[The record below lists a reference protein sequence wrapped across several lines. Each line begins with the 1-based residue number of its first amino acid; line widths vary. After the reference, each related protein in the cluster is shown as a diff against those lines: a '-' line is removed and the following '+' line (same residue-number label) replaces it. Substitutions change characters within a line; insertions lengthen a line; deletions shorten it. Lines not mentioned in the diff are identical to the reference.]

1 MNWSDPGR
9 VRVTRQARAILFA
22 LLLCSLTA
30 CGTSDKEFQV
40 AVLGTWASREVG
52 QDDVI
57 VETETTLLPGGR
69 ANWKGEL
76 RLPVPPTFYVPRGV
90 SHEVKNGRLVFH
102 FTASG
107 AWSVRDGYLHT
118 RVESSTLPS
127 LMPQGFSAAWKI
139 KEVNPKEL
147 IYVSAAN
154 GRTRVE
160 YRRD

>member
-1 MNWSDPGR
+1 MI
-9 VRVTRQARAILFA
+9 RAIATGILA
-22 LLLCSLTA
+22 IVLGA
-30 CGTSDKEFQV
+30 CGTSDKEYQV
-40 AVLGTWASREVG
+40 ALLGTWFSRDVA

-57 VETETTLLPGGR
+57 VETQTSLLPGGR
-69 ANWKGEL
+69 VNWSGEL

-90 SHEVKNGRLVFH
+90 SHEVKNGRLVFY

-107 AWSVRDGYLHT
+107 AWFVRDGYLHT

-127 LMPQGFSAAWKI
+127 LMPEGFSSAWQL

-147 IYVSAAN
+147 VYVSAAN

>member
-1 MNWSDPGR
+1 MSR
-9 VRVTRQARAILFA
+9 FA
-22 LLLCSLTA
+22 GMKALRWLVLVALTA
-30 CGTSDKEFQV
+30 AMVSGCERNQDRKLEL
-40 AVLGTWASREVG
+40 AVLGTWGSREVG

-69 ANWKGEL
+69 VNWQGEL
-76 RLPVPPTFYVPRGV
+76 RLAVPQSFYVPRGV
-90 SHEVKNGRLVFH
+90 NHEVKNGRLIFY

-107 AWSVRDGYLHT
+107 SWQVREGYLHT

-127 LMPQGFSAAWKI
+127 LMPVGFSAAWKLR
-139 KEVNPKEL
+139 EVTDREM

-160 YRRD
+160 YRKD

>member
-1 MNWSDPGR
+1 MMRAGVLGFLMLVLPG
-9 VRVTRQARAILFA
+9 
-22 LLLCSLTA
+22 CS
-30 CGTSDKEFQV
+30 TSDTDYQV
-40 AVLGTWASREVG
+40 ALLGTWVSREVA

-57 VETETTLLPGGR
+57 VETRTTLLPGGR
-69 ANWKGEL
+69 VNWGGEL

-90 SHEVKNGRLVFH
+90 SHEVKNGRLVFY
-102 FTASG
+102 FNASG
-107 AWSVRDGYLHT
+107 AWFVRDGYMHT
-118 RVESSTLPS
+118 KVESSTLPS
-127 LMPQGFSAAWKI
+127 LMPEGFSTAWQL